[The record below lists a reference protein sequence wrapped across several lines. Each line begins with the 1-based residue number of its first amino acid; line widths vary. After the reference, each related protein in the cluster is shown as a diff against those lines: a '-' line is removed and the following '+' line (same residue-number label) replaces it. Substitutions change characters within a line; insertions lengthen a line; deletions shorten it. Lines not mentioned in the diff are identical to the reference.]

1 MSRLFVDGTA
11 ALPLRP
17 IGDVCPRPNLR
28 LVADP
33 PAGGGRLT
41 ADRRGPL
48 RLTRRGQLVIVVAMA
63 LLVAFG
69 CINLGLMPAAATS
82 TGQAVGQQRT
92 VAPVGSTLIVQ
103 PGDSLWSVATRIA
116 PGVDP
121 RLTVQ
126 QLVDRNGLTSTAVTA
141 GQVLRLP

>member
-17 IGDVCPRPNLR
+17 LGDSYSRPQLR

-41 ADRRGPL
+41 AARRGPV
-48 RLTRRGQLVIVVAMA
+48 RLTRRGQLAIVVAVA
-63 LLVAFG
+63 LLAALG
-69 CINLGLMPAAATS
+69 CMVLGLMPAAATS
-82 TGQAVGQQRT
+82 SGQATGEQGT
-92 VAPVGSTLIVQ
+92 VASAGTSVVVQ

-121 RLTVQ
+121 RVTVQ
-126 QLVDRNGLTSTAVTA
+126 QLVDRNGLAGTALTA

>member
-17 IGDVCPRPNLR
+17 LGDPYPRPQLR
-28 LVADP
+28 LVTEP

-41 ADRRGPL
+41 VARRGPL
-48 RLTRRGQLVIVVAMA
+48 RLTRRGQLVIVVAVA

-69 CINLGLMPAAATS
+69 CMVLGLMPSAVTS
-82 TGQAVGQQRT
+82 AGHAVGEQGMAGAAGT
-92 VAPVGSTLIVQ
+92 TLVVQ

-126 QLVDRNGLTSTAVTA
+126 QLVDRNGLTSTAVAA

>member
-17 IGDVCPRPNLR
+17 LGDVRPRPNLR

-33 PAGGGRLT
+33 PAGGGRPT
-41 ADRRGPL
+41 SARRGPV
-48 RLTRRGQLVIVVAMA
+48 RLTRRGQLAVVVAVA
-63 LLVAFG
+63 LLAAFG
-69 CINLGLMPAAATS
+69 CMVLGLMPAAVTS
-82 TGQAVGQQRT
+82 SGQVVGEQGT
-92 VAPVGSTLIVQ
+92 AALAGTTLVVQ
-103 PGDSLWSVATRIA
+103 PGDSLWSVAARIA

-121 RLTVQ
+121 RVTVQ
-126 QLVDRNGLTSTAVTA
+126 QLVDRNGLPSTAVAA